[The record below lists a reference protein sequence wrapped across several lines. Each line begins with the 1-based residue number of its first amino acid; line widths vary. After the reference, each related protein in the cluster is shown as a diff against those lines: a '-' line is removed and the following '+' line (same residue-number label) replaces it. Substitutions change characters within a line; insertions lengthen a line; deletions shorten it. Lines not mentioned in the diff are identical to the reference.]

1 MRLDSEIRH
10 DVEQELQSEPDVDA
24 TYIAVNVNDAIAS
37 LTGFV
42 CTDAERRAAEAAAR
56 RIPGVLGVADEIEV
70 RLPSADERLDPDIAR
85 DAAAAIERADP
96 TIADRVVVLVAQGWV
111 RLEGDVDRRQQGDE
125 LKAAVKAIAGVR
137 GVVAELRLQPA
148 R

>member
-10 DVEQELQSEPDVDA
+10 DIEEELQSEPDLDA
-24 TYIAVNVNDAIAS
+24 TYIAVNVNDGIAS

-85 DAAAAIERADP
+85 DAAAAIERVDP

-111 RLEGDVDRRQQGDE
+111 RLEGDVDRRQQSDA
-125 LKAAVKAIAGVR
+125 LKAAVKAIPGVR
-137 GVVAELRLQPA
+137 GVVAELRLRPA
-148 R
+148 L